1 MQAPAP
7 CITHRAIKPISA
19 RTRAELAISPFDGL
33 ARCWRHDQRALD
45 IFEGDRPAFVAS
57 SARRARR
64 KVLSRSQWNAHQ
76 HAISKR
82 CASCSIG
89 RPRLFSDFFMG
100 GLGEPKSATTGN
112 RYIARWFV
120 NYRSSDQAL
129 PRGGR
134 DRTCWDL
141 LFP

>member
-1 MQAPAP
+1 MTSVPS
-7 CITHRAIKPISA
+7 ISS
-19 RTRAELAISPFDGL
+19 RVISP
-33 ARCWRHDQRALD
+33 
-45 IFEGDRPAFVAS
+45 PFVAS
-57 SARRARR
+57 RARRAAS
-64 KVLSRSQWNAHQ
+64 KGPQPISVNAHQ

-100 GLGEPKSATTGN
+100 ALGVSKSATTGN

-129 PRGGR
+129 PEGVG
-134 DRTCWDL
+134 TVLVGTL